1 MFSKANVDDDDDA
14 DKGII
19 KINLRYP
26 ITIIWRLF
34 FELDYRQRLD
44 IFFKLAKKRSNI
56 SSLSKD
62 LDLPMPEIHR
72 NVIRLQNAKL
82 IKKDTEG
89 LLCISSFGKSIIKL
103 ISTFNFL
110 TNSQEFF
117 NKHDFGDLPD
127 RFV

>member
-1 MFSKANVDDDDDA
+1 L
-14 DKGII
+14 G
-19 KINLRYP
+19 
-26 ITIIWRLF
+26 
-34 FELDYRQRLD
+34 YRQRLD

>member
-72 NVIRLQNAKL
+72 NVIRLQNTKL

-89 LLCISSFGKSIIKL
+89 LLCISSFGKAIIKL
-103 ISTFNFL
+103 ISTFIF
-110 TNSQEFF
+110 
-117 NKHDFGDLPD
+117 
-127 RFV
+127 